1 MKPIEQR
8 LPEHSPQKAKE
19 VLDRRTLII
28 TTDGS
33 TTAGKRLVAE
43 HLADRYDLSVLNT
56 GTTFRA
62 LALLA
67 IEQNLVKT
75 DETNVTTI
83 PVDFIDQMVKLYDTM
98 PGRLTIAE
106 PRKDERIARV
116 RVGKRDMRGEILAF
130 RKQKAIDNLSSVLAA
145 SPEIR
150 SRLMALWREAAED
163 LGGVVVIGRRT
174 GIDLFPDAPIKL
186 YLFASPEASAVYR
199 VVHDPTATLHQ
210 SSEELYVRERD
221 GKDREIGLLER
232 APDAIVLDTSEYITK
247 DGPGFAA
254 LDQRIAAIIDS
265 KFEIK

>member
-8 LPEHSPQKAKE
+8 LPEYGPQKEKK
-19 VLDRRTLII
+19 VLDHRTLII

-43 HLADRYDLSVLNT
+43 HLADRYDLYVLNT
-56 GTTFRA
+56 GTTIRA

-83 PVDFIDQMVKLYDTM
+83 PADFVDQVIRMYDTM
-98 PGRLTIAE
+98 PNKLRITK
-106 PRKDERIARV
+106 PRKDERIARIK
-116 RVGKRDMRGEILAF
+116 VGKRDMRGELFAF
-130 RKQKAIDNLSSVLAA
+130 RKQKAIDNLSSVIAA

-150 SRLMALWREAAED
+150 TRLMTLWREAVYE

-174 GIDLFPDAPIKL
+174 GIDLFPEAPIKL
-186 YLFASPEASAVYR
+186 YLFASPEASATYR

-221 GKDREIGLLER
+221 GKDREIGLLAR
-232 APDAIVLDTSEYITK
+232 PQDAIVFDTSEYITK
-247 DGPGFAA
+247 NGPGFAA
-254 LDQRIAAIIDS
+254 LDTRIASIIES
-265 KFEIK
+265 KFDIR